1 MQWGAFG
8 ETMAAFGDTLQ
19 QARARKGVTLKE
31 AEQSTRINR
40 QHLSALESEK
50 FEALPPLIYQRGIV
64 RNYAVYL
71 DLDPAKM
78 LALFEEAHGTIAAP
92 APRGV
97 TGVESMPP
105 VDMPSHWAPN
115 FAIIAFAVVL
125 GAILFA
131 WGYSAYLAP
140 SGDAGTP
147 TVSVPTMTPFANDIN
162 LPTEEPVTVTVAPTT
177 QPTATTPAVITTDA
191 ATIPGRGDNQ
201 RGQAETVPATQAVQP
216 TQEPTQAIV
225 EPTATPTDVA
235 AAGDLAARNQARRET
250 AAASGTP
257 LGGISITAQDTDITI
272 TVTVNGT
279 VEFDGVLAAGTSTDL
294 FVGSDFQVTTSSGA
308 ATYFT
313 DACGYTFQ
321 MGYEAGAGNY
331 AFSAD
336 GSCVP

>member
-1 MQWGAFG
+1 
-8 ETMAAFGDTLQ
+8 MAGFGDTLQ

-40 QHLSALESEK
+40 QHLSALENEK

-78 LALFEEAHGTIAAP
+78 LALFEEAHGTISAP

-97 TGVESMPP
+97 SGVDSVPP
-105 VDMPSHWAPN
+105 IDMPSHWAPN
-115 FAIIAFAVVL
+115 FAIIAFAIVL
-125 GAILFA
+125 GGILFA

-140 SGDAGTP
+140 SGDSGTP
-147 TVSVPTMTPFANDIN
+147 TLAIPTMTPFPNDIN

-177 QPTATTPAVITTDA
+177 QPTATTPAVAASDS

-201 RGQAETVPATQAVQP
+201 RGQANAAPTDQADNAIVQAQATQPP
-216 TQEPTQAIV
+216 TQEVV
-225 EPTATPTDVA
+225 EPTATTEPTEA
-235 AAGDLAARNQARRET
+235 PSTGDLAGRNQERQET
-250 AAASGTP
+250 AVANGTA
-257 LGGISITAQDTDITI
+257 LGGISITAQGADITL
-272 TVTVNGT
+272 TVTVDGT

-294 FVGSDFQVTTSSGA
+294 FVGSSFQVSTSSGT

-313 DACGYTFQ
+313 DACGYGFQ
-321 MGYEAGAGNY
+321 MGYEAGPANY

-336 GSCVP
+336 GSCTP